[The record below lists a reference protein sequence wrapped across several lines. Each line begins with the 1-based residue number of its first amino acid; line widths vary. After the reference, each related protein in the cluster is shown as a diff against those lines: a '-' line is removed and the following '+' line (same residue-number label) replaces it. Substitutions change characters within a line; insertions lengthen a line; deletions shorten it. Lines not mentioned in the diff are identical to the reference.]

1 MYFGLIILMLRIDIF
16 LKTILVS
23 VQNAG
28 MWDTDDGHDLLL
40 MNITLTYIII
50 TALATYRLTRL
61 VLIEDGPFDVALK
74 LRGALDPDQRTWL
87 GKGMACPWCISFWI
101 GLALA
106 YLATYTAGLI
116 LVSGLA
122 ASALVGLGMTY
133 GAELTS
139 QGLAVLDRWRRGK

>member
-1 MYFGLIILMLRIDIF
+1 
-16 LKTILVS
+16 
-23 VQNAG
+23 
-28 MWDTDDGHDLLL
+28 
-40 MNITLTYIII
+40 MNTTFTHIII

-101 GLALA
+101 GPALA

-139 QGLAVLDRWRRGK
+139 QSLAVLDRWRRAK